1 MALQQQT
8 NMKYGFV
15 NATLVQVSVIEVKE
29 LGVLWSMQYRTVQS
43 QLFYSHGDETS
54 S

>member
-29 LGVLWSMQYRTVQS
+29 LGVL
-43 QLFYSHGDETS
+43 
-54 S
+54 